1 MNAPEPLRVVH
12 AACPHDCPDT
22 CALQVTV
29 QGGHVVRVQGDG
41 VLRQLDFQ
49 KRPDGSYAAVSAT
62 PGSYELEHAKG
73 EVIEQIIRPTGL
85 MDPLIDVRPAKGQ
98 VDNLLAE
105 VRAEAAKGNRVL
117 VTTLTKR
124 MAEDLTEYYHDLGV
138 KVRYLHSDIKTL
150 ERAEI
155 IRDLRRGVFDVL
167 VGINLLREGLDLP
180 EVGLVAILD
189 ADKEG
194 FLRSHR
200 SLVQTAGRAARNLDG
215 RVIFYGDTVTDS
227 MRSAMDETAR
237 RRHIQE
243 AYNVANGITPE
254 SIKKL
259 IPVLDY
265 ASGGTNAAQLE
276 LAAESPGDYTT
287 TGDTEPLIRRLEVEM
302 KAAAKKLEFERAA
315 ELRNRIRSLKL
326 KALELTQ

>member
-1 MNAPEPLRVVH
+1 
-12 AACPHDCPDT
+12 
-22 CALQVTV
+22 
-29 QGGHVVRVQGDG
+29 VR
-41 VLRQLDFQ
+41 
-49 KRPDGSYAAVSAT
+49 S
-62 PGSYELEHAKG
+62 
-73 EVIEQIIRPTGL
+73 
-85 MDPLIDVRPAKGQ
+85 AKGQ

-105 VRAEAAKGNRVL
+105 VRTEAAKGNRVL

-180 EVGLVAILD
+180 EVSLVAILD

-194 FLRSHR
+194 YLRSHR
-200 SLVQTAGRAARNLDG
+200 SLIQTAGRAARNLDG
-215 RVIFYGDTVTDS
+215 RVIFYGDTITDS
-227 MRSAMDETAR
+227 MRRAMDETAR

-243 AYNVANGITPE
+243 AYNAAHGITPE
-254 SIKKL
+254 SIKKQ

-265 ASGGTNAAQLE
+265 ATGAGNEGQLE
-276 LAAESPGDYTT
+276 LAAESADAYGA
-287 TGDTEPLIRRLEVEM
+287 TGDTEQLIRRLEVEM

-315 ELRNRIRSLKL
+315 ELRNRIRTLRL
-326 KALELTQ
+326 KALELAQ

>member
-1 MNAPEPLRVVH
+1 
-12 AACPHDCPDT
+12 
-22 CALQVTV
+22 
-29 QGGHVVRVQGDG
+29 VR
-41 VLRQLDFQ
+41 
-49 KRPDGSYAAVSAT
+49 S
-62 PGSYELEHAKG
+62 
-73 EVIEQIIRPTGL
+73 
-85 MDPLIDVRPAKGQ
+85 AKGQ

-105 VRAEAAKGNRVL
+105 VRTEAAKGHRVL

-180 EVGLVAILD
+180 EVSLVAILD

-194 FLRSHR
+194 YLRSHR
-200 SLVQTAGRAARNLDG
+200 SLIQTAGRAARNLDG
-215 RVIFYGDTVTDS
+215 RVIFYGDTITDS
-227 MRSAMDETAR
+227 MRRAMDETAR

-243 AYNVANGITPE
+243 AYNEAHGITPE
-254 SIKKL
+254 SIKKQ
-259 IPVLDY
+259 IPLLDY
-265 ASGGTNAAQLE
+265 ATGGGNAGQLE
-276 LAAESPGDYTT
+276 LAAESVGDYAT
-287 TGDTEPLIRRLEVEM
+287 TGDTEQLIRRLEVEM

-315 ELRNRIRSLKL
+315 ELRNRIRTLRL
-326 KALELTQ
+326 KALELAQ